1 MILRKFR
8 VILHQPLTLHLKS
21 NIEENLPCIVDE

>member
-8 VILHQPLTLHLKS
+8 VILHQPLTLHF
-21 NIEENLPCIVDE
+21 NMEENLPCIVDE